1 MIKSIYT
8 TFLALLISGVSL
20 AQSFDTVRVMTYN
33 LLYYGQVTSFCP
45 ANLNVINDKDE
56 FLKTIAH
63 HVNPDLM
70 VVNEMGASDVYAE
83 RILVKSLNTDGVSKY
98 ARVSI
103 QNNSFS
109 DLVNGVFYNKNKFA
123 VHAKTKVE
131 ENVNGSSIVR
141 VIDVVTFFYKDP
153 LLSANSDT
161 TFLHVIAAH
170 LKAGSNASD
179 VTDRGLAAEAVMTYM
194 QDNLQPGYYVMCG
207 DLNLKTSNESAF
219 QELTSATYGDYKL
232 NDPINQLGT
241 WNNSSTFSAI
251 HTQST
256 RNTGSNSCFSGG
268 GLDDRF
274 DLILMSGQVI
284 EDTGAV
290 SYVDGSYHAVGQDGM
305 HFNQD
310 INAGAN
316 TSVPAAVLTALYEMS
331 DHLPVAA
338 DMKIKLIEADTTPE
352 SIADLKLQNSLKV
365 WQQMGDIRI
374 DNRLGAMNYS
384 LFNITGDLVA
394 TGSLKAGYQSI
405 AAPNTAGVFI
415 LHCQSTLGISAKKI
429 VISH

>member
-1 MIKSIYT
+1 MVKSIKA
-8 TFLALLISGVSL
+8 TFLAVVISGVSF

-45 ANLNVINDKDE
+45 SNVNVINDKDE
-56 FLKTIAH
+56 YLKTIAH
-63 HVNPDLM
+63 YVNPDLM

-141 VIDVVTFFYKDP
+141 VIDVVTFYYKDP
-153 LLSANSDT
+153 LLSINSDT
-161 TFLHVIAAH
+161 TFVHVIAAH

-179 VTDRGLAAEAVMTYM
+179 VTDRGLAAEAVMTYL

-219 QELTSATYGDYKL
+219 QELTSTAYGDFKL

-274 DLILMSGQVI
+274 DLILMSGQVM

-290 SYVDGSYHAVGQDGM
+290 SYIQDSYKALGNDGM

-316 TSVPAAVLTALYEMS
+316 TSLPAAVLTALYEMS

-352 SIADLKLQNSLKV
+352 SIADLKLQNAVKV

-374 DNRLGAMNYS
+374 DNKLDAMNYS
-384 LFNITGDLVA
+384 LFNIAGDLVA
-394 TGSLKAGYQSI
+394 NGRLKNGYQSI
-405 AAPNTAGVFI
+405 AAPQTAGVFI
-415 LHCQSTLGISAKKI
+415 LQCQSNLGTIAKKI

>member
-141 VIDVVTFFYKDP
+141 VIDVVTFLYKDP

-219 QELTSATYGDYKL
+219 QESATYGDYKL

-290 SYVDGSYHAVGQDGM
+290 SYVDGSYHAVGQDGL

-316 TSVPAAVLTALYEMS
+316 TSVPATVLTALYEMS

-338 DMKIKLIEADTTPE
+338 DIKIKLIEADTTPE
-352 SIADLKLQNSLKV
+352 SIVDIKLQNSLKV

-384 LFNITGDLVA
+384 IFNITGDLVA

-415 LHCQSTLGISAKKI
+415 LHCQSTLGIIAKKI